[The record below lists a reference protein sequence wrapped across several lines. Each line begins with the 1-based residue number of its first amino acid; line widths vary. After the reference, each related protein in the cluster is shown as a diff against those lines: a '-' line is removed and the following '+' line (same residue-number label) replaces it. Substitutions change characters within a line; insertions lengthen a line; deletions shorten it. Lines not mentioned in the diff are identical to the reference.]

1 MANLNYGEI
10 KTLLEKILIKY
21 GFSKTD
27 ADLTSEIFTD
37 NTFSGVASH
46 GVNRF
51 AAFIKLAKE
60 GFIVPDAKP
69 KLIKSF
75 GAWEQW
81 DGQLGPGPLNSL
93 LITDRVMK
101 LAKEN
106 GIGCVALRNTNHWMR
121 AGTYGW
127 KAAENGFILICWTN
141 TIPILPPWGA
151 KESTTGNNPFVL
163 AVPRKNGHV
172 VLDMA
177 LSLFSYGKLSSYR
190 REGNQLPFIGGYDS
204 DGNLTT
210 DAGKIYDAKRPLPI
224 GYWKGSGLSLL
235 FDLIATIMSGGKSTM
250 ELGQSETDSGMSQIY
265 IALDPSKSMS
275 AESIDKIADEIINY
289 YKSAEPETGEQ
300 ILYPGE
306 RVKLNREKYKRE
318 GFEIDD
324 NIYSKITDL
333 L

>member
-81 DGQLGPGPLNSL
+81 DGQLGPGPLNSW
-93 LITDRVMK
+93 LITDRVME